1 MKLKAYHIIHRAV
14 EEGISY
20 GMQRSHKHTDT
31 PSKEHIQQEILRSV
45 MNNMDEIIDFEDDPE
60 IKVTPE

>member
-1 MKLKAYHIIHRAV
+1 
-14 EEGISY
+14 
-20 GMQRSHKHTDT
+20 MQRSHKHSDT

-45 MNNMDEIIDFEDDPE
+45 MNNMDEIIDFEDAPE